1 MSHRTR
7 PQEMMENPNVQIS
20 DLIIAHPEVTSFK
33 ELEELVK
40 AAARAGAINLLFD
53 IKPEYPD
60 TPRDWRDRL
69 EVTFCSV
76 IGSGT

>member
-1 MSHRTR
+1 
-7 PQEMMENPNVQIS
+7 MENSNIQIS
-20 DLIIAHPEVTSFK
+20 NLIITHPEVTSFK

-60 TPRDWRDRL
+60 TPRSWRDRL
-69 EVTFCSV
+69 EVAFCSV
-76 IGSGT
+76 IGTEN